1 MPDHPSASPRP
12 AAARPRNAAATRRPS
27 WRARGTGT
35 ARRGWLAGLL
45 APVLVP
51 VLGLAL
57 APVLGLVLA
66 PAAAAEA
73 CAGEDLLDRLARED
87 PAAHAAI
94 LAEGAA
100 IPNGDARLWR
110 IAIPG
115 TDTPASHL
123 FGTYHDTET
132 LATLTP
138 AVETAFA
145 AATRLVVEL
154 DAAEVAAMQDRI
166 AADPAFSLRADP
178 VVPGEGLAD
187 RLDAAGRAA
196 ADRALARRGLSL
208 ALADR
213 LAPWLLFSALGVPA
227 CELAAMAEGEV
238 VMDRGLMD
246 RAEARG
252 IPVTGLESY
261 ESALATF
268 DALPDAAVADLLADS
283 IALAEIEEDLRA
295 TMIGLYAEG
304 RIGVLAA
311 TATAVTRRRSAR
323 AGPEAERLEALFHDL
338 V

>member
-45 APVLVP
+45 APVL
-51 VLGLAL
+51 GLAL
-57 APVLGLVLA
+57 APVLGLALA

-73 CAGEDLLDRLARED
+73 CAGEDLLDRLARDD

-138 AVETAFA
+138 
-145 AATRLVVEL
+145 
-154 DAAEVAAMQDRI
+154 
-166 AADPAFSLRADP
+166 
-178 VVPGEGLAD
+178 
-187 RLDAAGRAA
+187 
-196 ADRALARRGLSL
+196 
-208 ALADR
+208 
-213 LAPWLLFSALGVPA
+213 
-227 CELAAMAEGEV
+227 
-238 VMDRGLMD
+238 
-246 RAEARG
+246 
-252 IPVTGLESY
+252 
-261 ESALATF
+261 
-268 DALPDAAVADLLADS
+268 
-283 IALAEIEEDLRA
+283 
-295 TMIGLYAEG
+295 
-304 RIGVLAA
+304 
-311 TATAVTRRRSAR
+311 
-323 AGPEAERLEALFHDL
+323 
-338 V
+338 